1 MTFLVPPYKPE
12 FSIEWDMFLSS
23 LLYTGLL
30 SIASVLLGMIFL
42 TISLTVAFG
51 YLFMTYRKYSVEKVR
66 YNAECLR
73 YLNIC
78 RNSFDVSYCTGRANL
93 YVGEKYYHL
102 GFTVKVFTNPDD
114 EVLFTLDTGVQ
125 KGEWF
130 KRYRDIEDILV
141 KEMR

>member
-30 SIASVLLGMIFL
+30 SIAGIYLGLIFL
-42 TISLTVAFG
+42 ATSLTVVFG
-51 YLFMTYRKYSVEKVR
+51 NLFITYRKYSAEKIR
-66 YNAECLR
+66 YKAECNQ
-73 YLNIC
+73 YLDIC
-78 RNSFDVSYCTGRANL
+78 RNSFDVSYCAGRANL

-114 EVLFTLDTGVQ
+114 EVLFTLDTGIQ

-130 KRYRDIEDILV
+130 RRYRDIEDSIV
-141 KEMR
+141 KEMQ